1 MRQVRWLGG
10 GRMCRV
16 GSKRPRYHFNANRV
30 PTCGIPDAVRGAIS
44 INAQKK
50 PFLRYETT
58 QHSPA
63 MMMPPPELG
72 IEICSA
78 QEDTG
83 RLVMA
88 WRNDPETLKASFH
101 QEPKDWDSFWPEFTK
116 NYFQDPA
123 LPPIFVLADGER
135 AGFLKFETMVHPHDL
150 RGHVIELSIV
160 MAPSFRGRGLGTKA
174 LQAAL
179 FVLQERGVDSVIAEV
194 RRENTASSRIFEKA
208 GFENIE
214 EVIKHIVDTGE
225 DVPIVHFAY
234 ELTPSFWR
242 RQQVFVIAEAG
253 SNWRAGTPEKDRDQA
268 RKLIDAAVTAGA
280 DAVKFQV
287 YRPETVY
294 VSNAGSSDYLSDA
307 GIEEDISDI
316 FADLAMPYEMI
327 GELAEYC
334 SANNIEF
341 MSTPFSPEDFTAVDP
356 FVQIHKVASYE
367 ISHVHLIELAAR
379 SGKPTLMSTGASVE
393 QDIAW
398 AVDTFFAAGG
408 HDLCLLQCTARYP
421 APVEALNIA
430 TIPWLKRRFGVVA
443 GLSDHSR
450 DPIIGPVTAVAEG
463 ARVIEKHFT
472 LANDLPGPD
481 HAFALTPPE
490 LSQMVTAIRD
500 AEEAMGSGVKIIL
513 PEEEELAGY
522 ARRGLQ
528 AVRAISKG
536 EALREG
542 EAFAILRPGQQ
553 KLGAHPKYLD
563 HVEGKT
569 AARDIAE
576 GEGLNHGDWID

>member
-1 MRQVRWLGG
+1 
-10 GRMCRV
+10 
-16 GSKRPRYHFNANRV
+16 
-30 PTCGIPDAVRGAIS
+30 
-44 INAQKK
+44 
-50 PFLRYETT
+50 
-58 QHSPA
+58 
-63 MMMPPPELG
+63 MMLPPPELK

-78 QEDTG
+78 QEDCG
-83 RLVMA
+83 RLIMD

-101 QEPKDWDSFWPEFTK
+101 RKPKVWEAFWPEFTGS
-116 NYFQDPA
+116 YFEDPA
-123 LPPIFVLADGER
+123 LPPLFVLADGER
-135 AGFLKFETMVHPHDL
+135 AGFLKFETMAHPRDL
-150 RGHVIELSIV
+150 RGTVIGLSIV

-179 FVLQERGVDSVIAEV
+179 FYLQQRGVDSAVAEI
-194 RRENTASSRIFEKA
+194 RRENTASVRIFEKA
-208 GFENIE
+208 GFEKIE
-214 EVIKHIVDTGE
+214 DVVKHVVDTGE
-225 DVPIVHFAY
+225 NALISHFAY
-234 ELTPSFWR
+234 ELTPPFWR
-242 RQQVFVIAEAG
+242 RGQVFVIAEAG
-253 SNWRAGTPEKDRDQA
+253 SNWRAGTPEKDREQA
-268 RKLIDAAVTAGA
+268 RKLIDAAVAAGA

-287 YRPETVY
+287 YRPENVY
-294 VSNAGSSDYLSDA
+294 VSNAGSSDYLSDS

-334 SANNIEF
+334 RSQNIEF
-341 MSTPFSPEDFTAVDP
+341 MSTPFSPDDFTAVDP

-379 SGKPTLMSTGASVE
+379 SGKPTLISTGASVE

-408 HDLCLLQCTARYP
+408 RDLCVLQCTARYP
-421 APVEALNIA
+421 APVDSLNIS
-430 TIPWLKRRFGVVA
+430 TIPWLKRQFGVVA

-450 DPIIGPVTAVAEG
+450 DPIIGPVTAVAKG

-490 LSQMVTAIRD
+490 LTQMVAAIRN
-500 AEEAMGSGVKIIL
+500 AEAAMGSGVKIIL

-528 AVRAISKG
+528 AIRAISKG
-536 EALREG
+536 EVLHEG

-553 KLGAHPKYLD
+553 VLGTHPKHLAD
-563 HVEGKT
+563 VEGKQ
-569 AARDIAE
+569 AARDVTE
-576 GEGLNHGDWID
+576 GEGLNHGDWIE